1 MFLVEIFGS
10 CLVLI
15 LTGLIWRNRRFIYLI
30 SKIPLSSYDVP
41 IRSFFEAILGDTSVF
56 FENTRKELKG
66 KGLTASFLGSMVT
79 INVLSPED
87 IKIVF
92 NSKACVDK
100 PSFIKK
106 IFQGGE
112 KGSLFGPLEIWQT
125 HRRILNP
132 FFGLQSLR
140 TIVIPIFNRKVSVL
154 LSNIEKMKGK
164 GEFNVLH
171 HMSALTLETIF
182 SVMEFERDIQ
192 NQETKSRDV
201 FIENLEK

>member
-1 MFLVEIFGS
+1 M
-10 CLVLI
+10 
-15 LTGLIWRNRRFIYLI
+15 YLI
-30 SKIPLSSYDVP
+30 SKIPLSSYGVS
-41 IRSFFEAILGDTSVF
+41 IRSLFEAILGDTSVL
-56 FENTRKELKG
+56 FEKIYQELNG
-66 KGLTASFLGSMVT
+66 KGLTASFLGSMVA

-87 IKIVF
+87 VKIVF

-100 PSFIKK
+100 PSFLSK
-106 IFQGGE
+106 FFTGLS
-112 KGSLFGPLEIWQT
+112 KGSLFGSVDTWHS

-140 TIVIPIFNRKVSVL
+140 TFVIPIFNRKVSIL
-154 LSNIEKMKGK
+154 MANIEKMKGK

-171 HMSALTLETIF
+171 HMTALTLETIL